1 VVCATEDRRELREL
15 VSLSKSSR
23 DRTLCCSTLR
33 FVADVGVCAVQ
44 PGEVRSGQTVQL
56 GVGCTA
62 AEEQFE
68 LWYSCGEER
77 VQVGLVEQLNS
88 VVDSVSST
96 EPSRSLFLLK

>member
-1 VVCATEDRRELREL
+1 VSQQKQQGPDVVLLYFEGCGGRRC
-15 VSLSKSSR
+15 V
-23 DRTLCCSTLR
+23 CSAAR
-33 FVADVGVCAVQ
+33 
-44 PGEVRSGQTVQL
+44 RSGQTVQL

-62 AEEQFE
+62 AEKQFE

-77 VQVGLVEQLNS
+77 VQVGLVELLNS